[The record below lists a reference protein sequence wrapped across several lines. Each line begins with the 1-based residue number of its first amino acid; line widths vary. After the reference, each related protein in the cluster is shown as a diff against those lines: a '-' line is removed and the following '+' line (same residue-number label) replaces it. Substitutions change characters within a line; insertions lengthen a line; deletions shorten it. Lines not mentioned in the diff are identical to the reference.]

1 MNTQHD
7 LLRKKI
13 LSGILTLSL
22 FSCAFA
28 IYAPAQAEAASTS
41 LYDEYQQ
48 AQRLAELKAQ
58 VAQMRQDL
66 AKDEAQ
72 QKQAKKA
79 EQSDSPAVA
88 SKAANGDTASSFV
101 DRVAAILDRY
111 EPNNKYREYLK
122 NQHAAQAATP
132 AADASD
138 IQGKKETEQALVPV
152 KTEPAKAK
160 KPVPQGETLKD
171 IEKRDTPNVDNGD
184 NSDADNGSGALP
196 AIPSSGATTG
206 ASGTY
211 TFDWKGT
218 PLAQSVYGVA
228 KRAGKG
234 VVVNGDL
241 KGSVFMSLK
250 NVTCDQAL
258 DYLARAFGLNWMAD
272 GDNIIVSVGTEMLQ
286 SRIFPIGYANKDNLV
301 KEITALGVK
310 ADNIF
315 ANTETGTISVTGTP
329 YQLEEAQR
337 RISALDKPV
346 AQCLLLAQMIEIN
359 HGKDVN
365 LGFSYTLPTYSH
377 SANETGDG
385 SSLHGKWLDKLTF
398 SASSQASREL
408 NKGKVIARPMV
419 MALNGQKGVVDF
431 GDRVPILTRTD
442 TGSTNSLTVTYE
454 NVGTSLTITPTI
466 NEKTGDI
473 TLNVKTEVSNIT
485 GWVTSGDTRA
495 PQMSTR
501 KAETSAH
508 VKSGQSFVIGGL
520 MSAKELDNLSG
531 IPGLM
536 NLPILGKLFS
546 YHQRTR
552 DYGEVYIM
560 ITPFI
565 VSDSTNT
572 RDMYDELKY
581 LDHQAKS
588 GDITVPERDWAKG
601 IGKHRQT
608 HTVAE

>member
-1 MNTQHD
+1 METTNKMLKQKVLAG
-7 LLRKKI
+7 LLP
-13 LSGILTLSL
+13 LSL
-22 FSCAFA
+22 FSCGFA
-28 IYAPAQAEAASTS
+28 VFDVPQAEAASIS

-48 AQRLAELKAQ
+48 AQRLEALKKQVASLQEELAQDEASKNYSYNKKAVDTKAQ
-58 VAQMRQDL
+58 SSDEVA
-66 AKDEAQ
+66 AEA
-72 QKQAKKA
+72 AGG
-79 EQSDSPAVA
+79 DSA
-88 SKAANGDTASSFV
+88 TSFI
-101 DRVAAILDRY
+101 DRVAAIIDRY
-111 EPNNKYREYLK
+111 EPNNRYREFLQERRTSKQASDPQDLAGKAETEKALK
-122 NQHAAQAATP
+122 PAEKEVIPEPQPVTEEEAAHHEPTLEEIEQRDKPQQQAA
-132 AADASD
+132 
-138 IQGKKETEQALVPV
+138 
-152 KTEPAKAK
+152 
-160 KPVPQGETLKD
+160 
-171 IEKRDTPNVDNGD
+171 
-184 NSDADNGSGALP
+184 LP
-196 AIPSSGATTG
+196 PIPATTG
-206 ASGTY
+206 SAGTY
-211 TFDWKGT
+211 TFDWRGT
-218 PLAQSVYGVA
+218 PLAQSIYGVA

-241 KGSVFMSLK
+241 RGSVFMSLK
-250 NVTCDQAL
+250 NVTCDQAM
-258 DYLARAFGLNWMAD
+258 DYLARAFGLNWMTD
-272 GDNIIVSVGTEMLQ
+272 GDNLIVSVGTEMLQ
-286 SRIFPIGYANKDNLV
+286 SRIFEIGYANKDNLV

-310 ADNIF
+310 EANIF

-337 RISALDKPV
+337 RIKALDKPV

-377 SANETGDG
+377 DANSDG
-385 SSLHGKWLDKLTF
+385 EGKSLHGNWIDKLTF

-419 MALNGQKGVVDF
+419 MSLNGQKGLVDF

-454 NVGTSLTITPTI
+454 NVGTQLEITPTI

-546 YHQRTR
+546 YHQKTR
-552 DYGEVYIM
+552 NYGEVYIM

-565 VSDSTNT
+565 VGDNTNT

-581 LDHQAKS
+581 LDRQAKS
-588 GDITVPERDWAKG
+588 GDVNIPERDWAKG
-601 IGKHRQT
+601 IGKHRMT
-608 HTVAE
+608 HVETATK